1 LSPAVD
7 LARARADTPGCAH
20 VVHLNNAGASLTPQP
35 VLDAVID
42 HLQLEARIGAYEAAE
57 QMADAITAAGAS
69 IARLVG
75 ASPHEI
81 AFAESATRAWDHVFY
96 ALPLGPGDRILTH
109 RVEYASNY
117 MAMLQVAKATGARIE
132 IVPSESTGEID
143 VAALTA
149 MLDERVALVAITHVP
164 TSSGLVNP
172 AAAVGAA
179 LAGTG
184 IPYLLDAC
192 QSVGQLPIDVAAIG
206 CDFLTSTGRKFLRA
220 PRGTGFLYVASDWIE
235 RLQPGVIDLRS
246 AEWTSADSY
255 ELRPD
260 ARRFEQFERSYA
272 CYLGL
277 GAAADYA
284 LTFGLEAISERVG
297 ALAESLRERLRARP
311 GVTVLDQGREQCGIV
326 TFAIDGHDPDAIRA
340 LAAAQHIN
348 IWATPASTA
357 RLDFGPRG
365 IESVVRASV
374 HYFNTDDE
382 LDQLCAALP
391 PARNLPT

>member
-1 LSPAVD
+1 MSPAID
-7 LARARADTPGCAH
+7 LVRARADTPGCAH

-35 VLDAVID
+35 VLETVID
-42 HLQLEARIGAYEAAE
+42 HLRLEARIGAYEAAE
-57 QMADAITAAGAS
+57 QTVDAITAAGAS

-81 AFAESATRAWDHVFY
+81 AYAESATRAWDHVFY
-96 ALPLGPGDRILTH
+96 SLPLGPGDRILTH
-109 RVEYASNY
+109 RAEYASNY
-117 MAMLQVAKATGARIE
+117 MAMLQVANRTGARIE
-132 IVPSESTGEID
+132 IVPSEETGEID
-143 VAALTA
+143 VTALTA
-149 MLDERVALVAITHVP
+149 MLDDRVALVAITHVP

-206 CDFLTSTGRKFLRA
+206 CDFLATTGRKFLRA
-220 PRGTGFLYVASDWIE
+220 PRGTGFLYVAADWIE

-246 AEWTSADSY
+246 AEWTSAGTY

-284 LTFGLEAISERVG
+284 LTFGLDAISERVG
-297 ALAESLRERLRARP
+297 ALAESLRERLRART

-340 LAAAQHIN
+340 LAAARHIN
-348 IWATPASTA
+348 VWATPASMA

-365 IESVVRASV
+365 IESAVRASV
-374 HYFNTDDE
+374 HYFNTDAE

-391 PARNLPT
+391 PATHRPT